1 MRRYERDMSRLLGWI
16 YNMKDISASDESK
29 YFSRDTLIKTIET
42 RNRVEERNY
51 FQKIV
56 WRKKMSY
63 CINIRN

>member
-1 MRRYERDMSRLLGWI
+1 MSYERDMSRLLGWI
-16 YNMKDISASDESK
+16 YNVKDISASDESK
-29 YFSRDTLIKTIET
+29 YFSRDTLIKT

-56 WRKKMSY
+56 SRKKMSY

>member
-16 YNMKDISASDESK
+16 YNVKDISASVESK

>member
-1 MRRYERDMSRLLGWI
+1 MSYERDMSRLLGWI
-16 YNMKDISASDESK
+16 YNVKDISVSDESK

-42 RNRVEERNY
+42 RVEERNY

-63 CINIRN
+63 YINIRN

>member
-1 MRRYERDMSRLLGWI
+1 MSYERDMSRLLGWI
-16 YNMKDISASDESK
+16 YNVKDISVSDESK

-56 WRKKMSY
+56 SRKKMSY